1 MDSLLGGL
9 PDQVLRFIEDLL
21 SNDHDSD
28 DEDLLALFQIIG
40 LSDAQARRALSY
52 RPQYRGKPHLN
63 GSSPI
68 RGQGTQHPPVQ
79 LH

>member
-21 SNDHDSD
+21 SNDHDSG

-52 RPQYRGKPHLN
+52 RPQYRGKPFLN

-68 RGQGTQHPPVQ
+68 RGQGTQPTSVR

>member
-1 MDSLLGGL
+1 MDSLLSGL
-9 PDQVLRFIEDLL
+9 PDLVLRFIEDQL

-28 DEDLLALFQIIG
+28 DEDLLALFQVIG

-52 RPQYRGKPHLN
+52 RAQYRGTAYLN

-68 RGQGTQHPPVQ
+68 RGQGSPPAPVP

>member
-9 PDQVLRFIEDLL
+9 PDQVLRYIEDLL

-52 RPQYRGKPHLN
+52 RSQYRGKPFLN

-68 RGQGTQHPPVQ
+68 RGQGSQPSSVR